1 MIAYRVGNDLSV
13 DAVIRLLEASTLAAR
28 RPVDDPSI
36 IADMI
41 RHAPLLVSAWDGER
55 LVGLART
62 LTDFSYVGYLSDLA
76 VDAEYQRQG
85 IGQELIAKTRE
96 QMGPRS
102 FLVLLSAP
110 AATGYYPRIGFQPHP
125 SAWVLRHEQPLQ
137 S

>member
-13 DAVIRLLEASTLAAR
+13 DAVIAVLEASTLAAR
-28 RPVDDPSI
+28 RPVDDPAI

-41 RHAPLLVSAWDGER
+41 RHAPLLVSAWDGDR
-55 LVGLART
+55 LVGFART

-76 VDAEYQRQG
+76 VDAAYQRQG

-110 AATGYYPRIGFQPHP
+110 AAAEYYPRIGFQPHP
-125 SAWVLRHEQPLQ
+125 SAWVLRHADPLQ

>member
-55 LVGLART
+55 LVGVCRT
-62 LTDFSYVGYLSDLA
+62 LTDFSYCCYLSDLA
-76 VDAEYQRQG
+76 VDRAFQQQG
-85 IGQELIAKTRE
+85 IGRELVERCRAVLGDEVAII
-96 QMGPRS
+96 
-102 FLVLLSAP
+102 LLSAP
-110 AATGYYPRIGFQPHP
+110 EAMDFYPRLGFEPV
-125 SAWVLRHEQPLQ
+125 ANGFIVRRAR
-137 S
+137 